1 MDWLRIVLK
10 KIMSS
15 YLWQVKLWMENVEN
29 AAYVSYVTS
38 ELGSLFRLQ
47 TVTINSATFGVAISG
62 ICHYDTLFN
71 DEWLDLYFKEKMMCE
86 LLCRNC
92 HRKYDTNVARKY
104 DVDQRLA
111 RLAQLV
117 ALLARLDAQRA

>member
-1 MDWLRIVLK
+1 
-10 KIMSS
+10 
-15 YLWQVKLWMENVEN
+15 
-29 AAYVSYVTS
+29 
-38 ELGSLFRLQ
+38 
-47 TVTINSATFGVAISG
+47 
-62 ICHYDTLFN
+62 
-71 DEWLDLYFKEKMMCE
+71 MCE

-104 DVDQRLA
+104 DVDQHLA